1 MAEKMKPI
9 QALTNGFLKENP
21 TLRLLLGM
29 CPSLAITT
37 LAQNAIGM
45 GLAATFVLIGSNV
58 VISAIRKIIPDKVRI
73 PVFVTVIAGFV
84 SIVQMLMAAY
94 LPDLNKELGIY
105 IPLIVVNCI
114 IIARAEM
121 FAVKYGPGLSALDG
135 LGMGIGFTLAILIIG
150 SVRELLGQGAWM
162 GITVTKELFDPAT
175 IMIMA
180 PGGFLVMG
188 TLIALVNKLSKG
200 KKNNPETEHQGCAV
214 GCPGCE
220 KANAS

>member
-1 MAEKMKPI
+1 MAEKIKPLT
-9 QALTNGFLKENP
+9 ALTNGLLKENP

-37 LAQNAIGM
+37 MAKNAIGM

-58 VISAIRKIIPDKVRI
+58 VISAIRKTIPDKIRI

-84 SIVQMLMAAY
+84 SIVQMLLAAY
-94 LPDLNKELGIY
+94 LPDLNKQLGIY

-121 FAVKYGPGLSALDG
+121 FAVKNGPFLSALDG
-135 LGMGIGFTLAILIIG
+135 LGMGIGFTFAILIIG
-150 SVRELLGQGAWM
+150 SVRELLGSGTWM
-162 GITVTKELFDPAT
+162 GIDITSKLFDPAT

-180 PGGFLVMG
+180 PGGFMVMG

-200 KKNNPETEHQGCAV
+200 KKKKPEEAGCAM

-220 KANAS
+220 KSKAS